1 MFKCSKHNKNRAEK
15 PGFCYVL
22 AAAVVAATAAGV
34 VIVAAAA
41 ATDEEQ
47 DNDENDYPPPVVAA
61 AAESGITHRCRPPY
75 YMIESGETSLARF
88 SIIYYSSAA
97 KV

>member
-1 MFKCSKHNKNRAEK
+1 M
-15 PGFCYVL
+15 PGIFLYVL

-34 VIVAAAA
+34 VAAAA
-41 ATDEEQ
+41 ASADEEE
-47 DNDENDYPPPVVAA
+47 DNDEDDYPPPVVAA
-61 AAESGITHRCRPPY
+61 TAESGITHRCRPPY